1 MNLAPHA
8 KIALCNVE
16 QNPGEVLEF
25 VDGAV
30 QDCLK
35 EFGPDG
41 DADKYLFQGLVD
53 AALTV
58 EEGCIWKAGGKFIFS
73 EFSRNQSVTALDR
86 MLSNSGQHRCAKMV
100 QQLLRHTESKYAGF
114 VTAIQIN
121 FHPHKGTY
129 HDQHR
134 DIYSV
139 KQAAGPN
146 CTCQFQD
153 CVGTVCY
160 SIGSSR
166 RVLLETM
173 TDTLSSIKSC
183 GENCHGRRE
192 WRWLHS
198 GNSMYFNG
206 AWNDNHTHG
215 IPPSEEEC
223 GPRISLAFLL
233 AKAKPFAIMAR

>member
-1 MNLAPHA
+1 M
-8 KIALCNVE
+8 
-16 QNPGEVLEF
+16 G
-25 VDGAV
+25 
-30 QDCLK
+30 
-35 EFGPDG
+35 
-41 DADKYLFQGLVD
+41 
-53 AALTV
+53 
-58 EEGCIWKAGGKFIFS
+58 
-73 EFSRNQSVTALDR
+73 
-86 MLSNSGQHRCAKMV
+86 MV
-100 QQLLRHTESKYAGF
+100 QQLLRHTETKYAGF

-139 KQAAGPN
+139 KQSAGPN

-166 RVLLETM
+166 LCRLETM
-173 TDTLSSIKSC
+173 TDNLSSIQPC
-183 GENCHGRRE
+183 GEDCKGRLE
-192 WRWLHS
+192 LRWLHS
-198 GNSMYFNG
+198 GVAMYFNG
-206 AWNDNHTHG
+206 DWNNNHTHG

-233 AKAKPFAIMAR
+233 ASKPSMFCARS